1 MTAPQRRLSAV
12 LHADLSGFV
21 RLVEAAEDLT
31 FEQLRSARA
40 QVLQP
45 AIESAGGSVI
55 HSVGDSLLA
64 EFGSP
69 DAAVRAAIDI
79 QEAMARF
86 NSGLAEEQRL
96 LFRIGVHLAEI
107 IVDEEGHDIFGDG
120 VNLAERVQ
128 VMADPG
134 GIAVSRAVR
143 EVTEL
148 WGDYAYVDG
157 GEQRA
162 KNVSRP
168 IHIYRIR
175 HREGDT
181 TQPSASTRL
190 TGTLRFRGADN
201 SGHRFGFDLDADEL
215 KKRQRLVTIGRDAGR
230 CDVVL
235 SHSAVS
241 RRHAQLSVGWDDTLE
256 IEDMGSTNGTYV
268 DGVAVKAGVKHAL
281 QPGAKLRIGDIEL
294 IVRYD

>member
-1 MTAPQRRLSAV
+1 MATPQRRLSAV

-40 QVLQP
+40 QVWQP

-69 DAAVRAAIDI
+69 NAAVRAAIDI
-79 QEAMARF
+79 QEAMAQF

-96 LFRIGVHLAEI
+96 LFRIGVHLGEI
-107 IVDEEGHDIFGDG
+107 IVDQEGHDIFGDG
-120 VNLAERVQ
+120 VNLAERIQ

-143 EVTEL
+143 EMTEL
-148 WGDYAYVDG
+148 SGDYTYVDG

-181 TQPSASTRL
+181 TQPSASPRL

-201 SGHRFGFDLDADEL
+201 SGHRFGFDLDADDL
-215 KKRQRLVTIGRDAGR
+215 RKRQRLVIIGRDADR
-230 CDVVL
+230 CDVIL
-235 SHSAVS
+235 SHSTVS
-241 RRHAQLSVGWDDTLE
+241 RRHARLSVGRSDMLE
-256 IEDMGSTNGTYV
+256 IEDIGSTNGTYI
-268 DGVAVKAGVKHAL
+268 DGVGVKAGATHPL
-281 QPGAKLRIGDIEL
+281 RPGAKLRIGDIEL
-294 IVRYD
+294 VVRYN

>member
-1 MTAPQRRLSAV
+1 MATPQRRVSAV

-21 RLVEAAEDLT
+21 RLVEASEDVT

-40 QVLQP
+40 QVWQP
-45 AIESAGGSVI
+45 AIESAGGAVI

-69 DAAVRAAIDI
+69 NAAVRAAIDI

-107 IVDEEGHDIFGDG
+107 IVDEEGHDIGDG
-120 VNLAERVQ
+120 VNLVERIQ

-143 EVTEL
+143 EMTEL
-148 WGDYAYVDG
+148 WDDYDYVDG
-157 GEQRA
+157 GEHRA
-162 KNVSRP
+162 KHVSRP

-181 TQPSASTRL
+181 TQASASPRL
-190 TGTLRFRGADN
+190 RGTLRFRGTDT
-201 SGHRFGFDLDADEL
+201 SGRRFGFDLDADEL
-215 KKRQRLVTIGRDAGR
+215 RKRQQLVIIGRGAGR

-235 SHSAVS
+235 SHSTVS
-241 RRHAQLSVGWDDTLE
+241 RRHARLSVGRGDTLE
-256 IEDMGSTNGTYV
+256 IEDMRSTNGTYI
-268 DGVAVKAGVKHAL
+268 DGVAVKPGTTHPLK
-281 QPGAKLRIGDIEL
+281 PGAKLRIGDIEL
-294 IVRYD
+294 DVRYD